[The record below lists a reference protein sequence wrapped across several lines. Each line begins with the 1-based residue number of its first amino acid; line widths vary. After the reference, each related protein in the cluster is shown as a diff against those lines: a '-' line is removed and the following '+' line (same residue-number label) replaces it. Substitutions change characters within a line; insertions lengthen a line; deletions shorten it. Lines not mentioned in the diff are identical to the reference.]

1 MKKQPTPPSRRT
13 FIQQGTL
20 LAGSVL
26 AAPLLGRSNFFSGAD
41 DTIKVAL
48 VGCGG
53 RGTGAAMQAL
63 QSKQKVKLVAMADAF
78 RDNLDNCYSSIVEE
92 L

>member
-1 MKKQPTPPSRRT
+1 MKKQPNPPSRRT

-53 RGTGAAMQAL
+53 RGTGAPPTGTGRRRHPA
-63 QSKQKVKLVAMADAF
+63 S
-78 RDNLDNCYSSIVEE
+78 RRSSATCSG
-92 L
+92 